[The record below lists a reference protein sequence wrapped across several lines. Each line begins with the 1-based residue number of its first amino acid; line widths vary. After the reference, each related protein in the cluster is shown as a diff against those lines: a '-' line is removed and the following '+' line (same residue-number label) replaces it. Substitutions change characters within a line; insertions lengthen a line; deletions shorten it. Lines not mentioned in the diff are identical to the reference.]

1 MIGSNRMN
9 DINYLD
15 SIIKLNTSLIH
26 KSLQNDFFTLD
37 ENKIEDPNYQ
47 EKYNSIITRM
57 SVYSYIQASII
68 SIIEEL
74 KDKYLPLISK
84 ENIILIL
91 ECLDESIKV
100 SYHFNCKIKLRML
113 ISQKDNLKVTKGLF
127 KQLKA
132 IIIYFDILN
141 KLNNEDSSNENKQFC
156 FQKIMEAS
164 SKILHWFVERNQD
177 YFDFVKNLND
187 QSINEEITNE
197 KEKNVLELAPFVEN
211 SIFPS
216 IIKFEFYK
224 DKKYKDII
232 TNYLFEL
239 IMCELPEI
247 REKVKDILSII
258 FNQNKLKK

>member
-1 MIGSNRMN
+1 
-9 DINYLD
+9 
-15 SIIKLNTSLIH
+15 
-26 KSLQNDFFTLD
+26 
-37 ENKIEDPNYQ
+37 
-47 EKYNSIITRM
+47 
-57 SVYSYIQASII
+57 
-68 SIIEEL
+68 
-74 KDKYLPLISK
+74 
-84 ENIILIL
+84 
-91 ECLDESIKV
+91 
-100 SYHFNCKIKLRML
+100 
-113 ISQKDNLKVTKGLF
+113 
-127 KQLKA
+127 
-132 IIIYFDILN
+132 
-141 KLNNEDSSNENKQFC
+141 
-156 FQKIMEAS
+156 MEGS